1 LALSSDTDKILV
13 TFASSVFSNAT
24 LPVAELYH
32 VSTEVTTLGT
42 SLFVLGFAVGPL
54 VRTFVPTQQIILLI
68 HPSDMGSR
76 F

>member
-1 LALSSDTDKILV
+1 MNWPQGKKWMVTVTFGLMTFCV

-24 LPVAELYH
+24 IDTSVEFG

-54 VRTFVPTQQIILLI
+54 V
-68 HPSDMGSR
+68 S
-76 F
+76 